1 MPRLDK
7 KGESIDLLGADA
19 LNAVID
25 DTTIVTYQAIRRGV
39 ERGAKILRKAVRKKN
54 FGWRDKSG
62 RLRRSVRLAKVK
74 GFFVEGAGRRVRVK
88 PYAAVVIGDYRQ
100 YSKTYA
106 PHAHLVAR
114 GYTSG
119 GRVRSYKRKSTGA
132 RVKGYVRGG
141 GPVRG
146 KLPLQRAFISSFS
159 AIQSVIRN
167 DFEQDFTKEMEKEIR
182 RVYRGQLRKLVRGER
197 TV

>member
-119 GRVRSYKRKSTGA
+119 A
-132 RVKGYVRGG
+132 RA
-141 GPVRG
+141 
-146 KLPLQRAFISSFS
+146 LPLIAPDTAARRISPGNQVSMRSIRLAAVSGAISGRAR
-159 AIQSVIRN
+159 A
-167 DFEQDFTKEMEKEIR
+167 
-182 RVYRGQLRKLVRGER
+182 LVSKAM
-197 TV
+197 